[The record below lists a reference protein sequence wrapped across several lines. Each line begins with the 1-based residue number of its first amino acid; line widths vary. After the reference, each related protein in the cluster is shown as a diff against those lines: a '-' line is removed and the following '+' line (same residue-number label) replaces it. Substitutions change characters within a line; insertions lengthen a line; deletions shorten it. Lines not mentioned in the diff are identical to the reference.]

1 MDAPDDVRGRSPV
14 VAGIAQRKPLIER
27 GVGPRHRA
35 MVLEI
40 SSNRVAKPPSIAEV
54 PGQLAERRRVVH
66 TVKSRCLDRRVGCVA
81 PRLPPQATPPA
92 TVLSR
97 PKSSTALTKRQPEW
111 CDPYMCAAGWC
122 SLQTQSPVLMG
133 LQPGETSVTAFSP
146 TVTPISVTC
155 T

>member
-40 SSNRVAKPPSIAEV
+40 SSNRVAKPPPIAEV

-66 TVKSRCLDRRVGCVA
+66 TGKVGAWIEGEVA
-81 PRLPPQATPPA
+81 LLADFHPRPGAKQLYSPGQK
-92 TVLSR
+92 R
-97 PKSSTALTKRQPEW
+97 PGR
-111 CDPYMCAAGWC
+111 
-122 SLQTQSPVLMG
+122 
-133 LQPGETSVTAFSP
+133 
-146 TVTPISVTC
+146 
-155 T
+155 